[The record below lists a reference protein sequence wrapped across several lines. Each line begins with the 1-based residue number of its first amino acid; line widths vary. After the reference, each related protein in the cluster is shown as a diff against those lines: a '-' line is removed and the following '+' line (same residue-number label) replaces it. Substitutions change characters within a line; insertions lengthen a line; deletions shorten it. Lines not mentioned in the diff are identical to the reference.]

1 MKKNTAKGLN
11 ILLSGLV
18 GLMMLSGCNSK
29 NNTNASDVQ
38 RPVIIGYVGG
48 FHGLLK
54 TERIEANKLT
64 HINYAFVD
72 IKNGK
77 AFLSN
82 EKTDSTNFRKLN
94 LLKKDNP
101 DLKILIS
108 IGGWAWSE
116 NFSDAVLT
124 DSARQV
130 FAKSSVA
137 IIKQYKLDGVDIDWE
152 YPGMPGE
159 EGNVFRP
166 EDKQN
171 FTEMFHAIR
180 NELDLLEKESGQKKL
195 LTTAVAGFAEWLPFV
210 EMDKAAQY
218 LDYVNL
224 MTYDLFV
231 GDTAVNHAGLYKSK
245 FYNSDRNADHCVN
258 AFIAAGVPV
267 EKLVLG
273 IPFYGRSFTLKED
286 ADIPI
291 GKKFVSQAYIDG
303 YTFIKD
309 SLVDQ
314 RGYKKDRDTFANVP
328 YIYNAATRT
337 VISFDDEKS
346 VRRKCQYVMDK
357 KMAGVM
363 FWEYDSDTKGYL
375 LNEITQTLK

>member
-1 MKKNTAKGLN
+1 M
-11 ILLSGLV
+11 
-18 GLMMLSGCNSK
+18 
-29 NNTNASDVQ
+29 
-38 RPVIIGYVGG
+38 
-48 FHGLLK
+48 
-54 TERIEANKLT
+54 
-64 HINYAFVD
+64 
-72 IKNGK
+72 
-77 AFLSN
+77 
-82 EKTDSTNFRKLN
+82 
-94 LLKKDNP
+94 
-101 DLKILIS
+101 IS

-124 DSARQV
+124 DSSRKV

-137 IIKQYKLDGVDIDWE
+137 IIKKYELDGVDIDWE
-152 YPGMPGE
+152 YPGMAGE
-159 EGNVFRP
+159 EGNVYRP

-180 NELDLLEKESGQKKL
+180 NELDLFEKETGQKKL

-210 EMDKAAQY
+210 EMDKAATF

-224 MTYDLFV
+224 MTYDLFD

-245 FYNSDRNADHCVN
+245 FYNADKNADHCVQS
-258 AFIAAGVPV
+258 FIAAGVPV

-286 ADIPI
+286 AKIPI

-303 YTFIKD
+303 YSFIKD

-314 RGYKKDRDTFANVP
+314 RGYKKDRDTAAGVP
-328 YIYNAATRT
+328 YIYNATTKT

-346 VRRKCQYVMDK
+346 VRRKCQYVLDK

-363 FWEYDSDTKGYL
+363 FWEYDSDPKGYL
-375 LNEITQTLK
+375 LNEITETFK